1 MNKILIK
8 LFLLVFSLNILAD
21 NKIDSLYIALSGSE
35 DYFEKI
41 EVLHEIGKFYLKKM
55 PDSAMYYAEKM
66 ETLSENNDDSLNIG
80 YSYKLKGDAGIYS
93 GSLKLAEQNYLKA
106 ITVFKSI
113 NKIEQISKI
122 KNNLGAVYQ
131 FSGQYEKAIKL
142 YKESL
147 QNSIGVVDTLSI
159 SKSYNNIG
167 SLYIKMGDS
176 EKALVYL
183 EKSLVYKKQL
193 HDLIGISKTL
203 LNIGNVFLKEKNN
216 LKAIEYYE
224 AALKIKIEMGD
235 SLSISTSLSNIGL
248 SYKNMSNYNNAV
260 KYYLQALDIARNTGY
275 KKQEAL
281 ICNNIA
287 STYDDWSE
295 LDSSNTFYKE
305 KVVEYYSKAVNVCE
319 EIGDNEGVIN
329 VVNNLGAFYSQEKEY
344 DKAMAYFLRCLKYI
358 KKYDYLSKEVIV
370 YVNIADI
377 YIQKKDYTEAILYLN
392 KVINIL
398 NTHPDDIGFVNAYN
412 KLSEV
417 YFKMKKYE
425 VAKQYAYK
433 SLYII
438 EKTNDIFRKKVLFDR
453 LSVIF
458 EKTGDFKRA
467 YFYHKKYTSLKD
479 SIFNNDSKN
488 TIIQLQTMYKAK
500 EQKQE
505 IKLLNTKYRLNS
517 IKLKAEKLKLRQ
529 QRIMSIGL
537 IVIIVL
543 VLVFLYL
550 LYKQIKAKNLANKL
564 LFDKN
569 EEINIQKNE
578 IELQF
583 KLIKKQNTEIT
594 DSINYARLIQNAILP
609 DINILNDSFKDY
621 FVLFEPKSIVSG
633 DFYWITKYNNKIIV
647 AAVDCTGHGVPG
659 AFMSML
665 GVSFL
670 NEIVLNNNN
679 LNSADILNLL
689 REKVILSLKQVSI
702 ESNQKDGMDMSL
714 SIIDTDNKTIDFAGA
729 YNPLFI
735 VTSINSEIE
744 QQISFDSK
752 KIENEKFKLLELKAD
767 RMPISISRKTESF
780 KSNILKYS
788 ENDKIFMFSDGIVD
802 QFHFK
807 TLKKYKK
814 AKFKKN
820 IIETSNMTA
829 SKQGEIIK
837 ASYLEWKGNSE
848 QTDDVLIIGIDL

>member
-1 MNKILIK
+1 
-8 LFLLVFSLNILAD
+8 
-21 NKIDSLYIALSGSE
+21 
-35 DYFEKI
+35 
-41 EVLHEIGKFYLKKM
+41 
-55 PDSAMYYAEKM
+55 
-66 ETLSENNDDSLNIG
+66 
-80 YSYKLKGDAGIYS
+80 
-93 GSLKLAEQNYLKA
+93 
-106 ITVFKSI
+106 
-113 NKIEQISKI
+113 
-122 KNNLGAVYQ
+122 
-131 FSGQYEKAIKL
+131 
-142 YKESL
+142 
-147 QNSIGVVDTLSI
+147 
-159 SKSYNNIG
+159 
-167 SLYIKMGDS
+167 
-176 EKALVYL
+176 
-183 EKSLVYKKQL
+183 
-193 HDLIGISKTL
+193 
-203 LNIGNVFLKEKNN
+203 
-216 LKAIEYYE
+216 
-224 AALKIKIEMGD
+224 
-235 SLSISTSLSNIGL
+235 
-248 SYKNMSNYNNAV
+248 
-260 KYYLQALDIARNTGY
+260 
-275 KKQEAL
+275 
-281 ICNNIA
+281 
-287 STYDDWSE
+287 
-295 LDSSNTFYKE
+295 
-305 KVVEYYSKAVNVCE
+305 
-319 EIGDNEGVIN
+319 
-329 VVNNLGAFYSQEKEY
+329 
-344 DKAMAYFLRCLKYI
+344 
-358 KKYDYLSKEVIV
+358 
-370 YVNIADI
+370 
-377 YIQKKDYTEAILYLN
+377 
-392 KVINIL
+392 
-398 NTHPDDIGFVNAYN
+398 
-412 KLSEV
+412 
-417 YFKMKKYE
+417 
-425 VAKQYAYK
+425 
-433 SLYII
+433 
-438 EKTNDIFRKKVLFDR
+438 
-453 LSVIF
+453 
-458 EKTGDFKRA
+458 
-467 YFYHKKYTSLKD
+467 
-479 SIFNNDSKN
+479 
-488 TIIQLQTMYKAK
+488 
-500 EQKQE
+500 
-505 IKLLNTKYRLNS
+505 
-517 IKLKAEKLKLRQ
+517 
-529 QRIMSIGL
+529 MSIGL